1 MEVAPFNIHVVH
13 ISPGGV
19 RTNINA
25 NALSQLSLREDS
37 LYKPWFDSIVSRL
50 HRIQSSSGLS
60 AEGFAQRVVKQVLKP
75 NPPRY
80 MTLGSGAT
88 ASAILQW
95 FPRAFVCWLMWRL
108 VARKVNAA

>member
-1 MEVAPFNIHVVH
+1 METAPFNIRVVH

-37 LYKPWFDSIVSRL
+37 LYKPWFDSIISRL
-50 HRIQSSSGLS
+50 TRMRSASSLS
-60 AEGFAQRVVKQVLKP
+60 AEAFAQRVVRQVLKP
-75 NPPRY
+75 TPPRY
-80 MTLGSGAT
+80 MTLGTGAT
-88 ASAILQW
+88 ASAILQG

-108 VARKVNAA
+108 VAGKVKVT